1 MAITVGHFAIINYV
15 MNESMMGGG
24 PQPSQ
29 SAKAALTAQMV
40 QCTSFVRPGSC
51 KVTRLPSTSSNTSG
65 GRNDVSDSAHTKLN
79 SHFAH
84 LARKRAHKEARNKTL
99 HSATGNSHKSKHN
112 TTNIVPTKL
121 AQPCGNN
128 LEAPKSSGTPPPAD
142 DYQQVRLVGEIQPPP
157 AEQETNDPPVDPP
170 NDDDVD
176 ETIFV
181 RGRITV
187 PVYEASPF
195 ANPWPYVTGAGK
207 FALVAGALI
216 LPPIWAHLATCA
228 ASIVVTSTFINSSLD
243 LCRTPI
249 NDELQNR
256 VIAPWAY
263 TYTDEAAYYASRIGF
278 RANTTMVVY
287 ENLFARAFRDNVT
300 RNMQL
305 PANQTLLMRK
315 WLEVAK
321 TRACEYDPVVLNNT
335 MVALTNHVSVWNAR
349 LKDLTRSTNQVIPT
363 LTNA

>member
-1 MAITVGHFAIINYV
+1 MVSHFADINYV
-15 MNESMMGGG
+15 MNEFMMGGG

-29 SAKAALTAQMV
+29 SAKAALTAQLV
-40 QCTSFVRPGSC
+40 QRTVIVRPGSC
-51 KVTRLPSTSSNTSG
+51 KVTRLPSAGSNTSA
-65 GRNDVSDSAHTKLN
+65 GRNEVSDSAHTKLN
-79 SHFAH
+79 SHFSH
-84 LARKRAHKEARNKTL
+84 LSRKRAHIEARNKTL
-99 HSATGNSHKSKHN
+99 HSATGNSHKSKHK
-112 TTNIVPTKL
+112 TTNSVPTKL
-121 AQPCGNN
+121 AQPCGDNF
-128 LEAPKSSGTPPPAD
+128 EKPASSELPPPAD
-142 DYQQVRLVGEIQPPP
+142 DDQRVRLIGEIQPPP
-157 AEQETNDPPVDPP
+157 VEQEANDPPVEPP

-176 ETIFV
+176 EAIFV

-187 PVYEASPF
+187 PVYETSPF
-195 ANPWPYVTGAGK
+195 LDLWPYVTSAGK

-216 LPPIWAHLATCA
+216 LPPMWAHLATCA
-228 ASIVVTSTFINSSLD
+228 ASIAVTSTFINSTLD

-278 RANTTMVVY
+278 KANTTMVVY

-315 WLEVAK
+315 WLEAAK

>member
-1 MAITVGHFAIINYV
+1 
-15 MNESMMGGG
+15 MMGGG

-29 SAKAALTAQMV
+29 SAKAALTAQLV
-40 QCTSFVRPGSC
+40 QGTTTVHPGSC
-51 KVTRLPSTSSNTSG
+51 KVTRLPPTGTNTSG
-65 GRNDVSDSAHTKLN
+65 GRNEVSDSAHTKLN

-84 LARKRAHKEARNKTL
+84 LARKRAHKEALNKTL
-99 HSATGNSHKSKHN
+99 HSAIGNSHKSKRK
-112 TTNIVPTKL
+112 TTTVVPTKL
-121 AQPCGNN
+121 AQP
-128 LEAPKSSGTPPPAD
+128 SGDNFEVPTSPEPPPPAGD
-142 DYQQVRLVGEIQPPP
+142 DQRVRLLGDIQPPP
-157 AEQETNDPPVDPP
+157 AEPGARDPPVDPP
-170 NDDDVD
+170 NDDEVD
-176 ETIFV
+176 EAIFV

-187 PVYEASPF
+187 PVYDASPF
-195 ANPWPYVTGAGK
+195 MDPWPYITGAGR

-216 LPPIWAHLATCA
+216 LPPMWAHLATCV
-228 ASIVVTSTFINSSLD
+228 ASVAVTSTFINSTLD
-243 LCRTPI
+243 MCRTPI

-278 RANTTMVVY
+278 KANTTMVVY

-305 PANQTLLMRK
+305 PANQTLQMRK
-315 WLEVAK
+315 WLEAAK

-349 LKDLTRSTNQVIPT
+349 LKDLTRSTNQAIPT